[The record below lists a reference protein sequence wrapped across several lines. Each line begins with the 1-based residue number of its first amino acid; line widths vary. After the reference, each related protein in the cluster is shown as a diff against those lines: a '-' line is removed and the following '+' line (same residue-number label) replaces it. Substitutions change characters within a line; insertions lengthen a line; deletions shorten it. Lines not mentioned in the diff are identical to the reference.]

1 MGQESAEILFPE
13 MKICKFHA
21 KDQAANFTG
30 KPRPDSGLRINS
42 LCRRSHCRLDH
53 SYLHLAGRQRT
64 QHMFIELHRA
74 DGQLEVLFRPKH
86 TLRR

>member
-1 MGQESAEILFPE
+1 MVQESAEILFPE

-21 KDQAANFTG
+21 KDQVANVTA
-30 KPRPDSGLRINS
+30 KSRPDLGLRVNPLCCRGHCS
-42 LCRRSHCRLDH
+42 LDY
-53 SYLHLAGRQRT
+53 SYMHLAGRQRT
-64 QHMFIELHRA
+64 RQIFIELLRA

>member
-42 LCRRSHCRLDH
+42 LC
-53 SYLHLAGRQRT
+53 
-64 QHMFIELHRA
+64 
-74 DGQLEVLFRPKH
+74 
-86 TLRR
+86 